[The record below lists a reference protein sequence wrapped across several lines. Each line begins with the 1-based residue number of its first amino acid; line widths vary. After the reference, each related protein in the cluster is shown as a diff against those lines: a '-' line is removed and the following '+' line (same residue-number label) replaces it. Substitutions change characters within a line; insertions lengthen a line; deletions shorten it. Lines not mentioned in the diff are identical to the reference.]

1 MNAFWIGQLIGY
13 LLFSIV
19 IPAVLLLVFNLTP
32 LKRRPAIAY
41 GICAVFA
48 VVVPLLALRGRHEL
62 IVQPIIASCLGAL
75 LFFSDYRR
83 EIKKQLT
90 ST

>member
-13 LLFSIV
+13 LLFSTV
-19 IPAVLLLVFNLTP
+19 IPAVLLIVLNLTA
-32 LKRRPAIAY
+32 LKRRPAITY
-41 GICAVFA
+41 GISGGFA
-48 VVVPLLALRGRHEL
+48 VVVPLLALRGRHEFM
-62 IVQPIIASCLGAL
+62 VQPIIASCLGAL

-90 ST
+90 PT